1 MLIREDVMSNKK
13 LAGIIAACAI
23 AIIVVIALII
33 FHPWRPPITPLMYS
47 VGVNVSPSG
56 AGSVSLSPSGG
67 EYEPGAQVT
76 LRASPAG
83 GYRFVNWTGDV
94 GTVANVNSA
103 SAVISINDDYSI
115 TANFALEI
123 IEIRDWYDL
132 DAVRDNLSGNYLL
145 MNDLDSTIA
154 GYVELASE
162 TANGGKGW
170 EPIGTSDYGFTGNFN
185 GQGYEIRDLFINRP
199 DQDYVGLFAH
209 VSWTHPIENVGLI
222 ENVGV
227 VNADVTG
234 YYRVGVLVGHNAGIV
249 DNSYS
254 TRSITSGG
262 FYVGGLVGY
271 NDGGF
276 VISSHSTGNVTGNRY
291 VGGLVGH
298 ITGARTVREGTVI
311 NCYSTNSVTGF
322 TRVGGLVGSTLA
334 DVNVSNSYFAGSV
347 TGKRWVGGLVAEN
360 YGGNMSNSYSTGN
373 VTGSGYVGG
382 LVAFNIWGTI
392 SSCYSTGTVS
402 GDGPVGGLVGQ
413 NSEGTVSNSFW
424 DIETSGQATSDG
436 GTGRTTA
443 EMKNI
448 TIFSGA
454 AWNIITVAPG
464 ETSSHYNWNIVDGE
478 TYPFLSWEA

>member
-1 MLIREDVMSNKK
+1 MSKKK

-23 AIIVVIALII
+23 VITVVILIVI
-33 FHPWRPPITPLMYS
+33 FHPWRPSVIPPPLMYS
-47 VGVNVSPSG
+47 LSVAVSPSG

-67 EYEPGAQVT
+67 QYESGVQVT
-76 LRASPAG
+76 LTASPAR

-94 GTVANVNSA
+94 GTVANVNSP
-103 SAVISINDDYSI
+103 SAVISMNDDYSI
-115 TANFALEI
+115 TADFALEI

-145 MNDLDSTIA
+145 MNDLDSTTG
-154 GYVELASE
+154 GYMELASE
-162 TANGGKGW
+162 TANGGRGW

-185 GQGYEIRDLFINRP
+185 GQGYEIRDLFINRA

-209 VSWTHPIENVGLI
+209 VSWIHPIENVGLI

-227 VNADVTG
+227 ANADVTG

-249 DNSYS
+249 NNSYS
-254 TRSITSGG
+254 TCSVISGG
-262 FYVGGLVGY
+262 YYVGGLVGY

-276 VISSHSTGNVTGNRY
+276 VISSHSTGNVTGDRY

-298 ITGARTVREGTVI
+298 IYGARTVREGSVR
-311 NCYSTNSVTGF
+311 NCYSTSSVTGF
-322 TRVGGLVGSTLA
+322 ARVGGLVGSTLA
-334 DVNVSNSYFAGSV
+334 DVSVSNSYFAGSV
-347 TGKRWVGGLVAEN
+347 TGYRWVGGLVAEN
-360 YGGNMSNSYSTGN
+360 
-373 VTGSGYVGG
+373 
-382 LVAFNIWGTI
+382 IWSTI

-402 GDGPVGGLVGQ
+402 GDGPVGGLVGE

-464 ETSSHYNWNIVDGE
+464 ETSSHYNWNMVDGE